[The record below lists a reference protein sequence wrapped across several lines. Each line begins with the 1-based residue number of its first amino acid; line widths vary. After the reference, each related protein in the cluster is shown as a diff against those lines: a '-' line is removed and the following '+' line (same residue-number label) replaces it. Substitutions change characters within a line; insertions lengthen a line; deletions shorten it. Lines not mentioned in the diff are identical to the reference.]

1 MGRVIRKPRE
11 KKTDEKKEQLIKEL
25 ISLYEQLGFTAR
37 IEKGFFK
44 DGFCLLRNQK
54 ILLLNKNLEQDK
66 KIKFLIQNLTEL
78 PIDNI
83 FIKPGIRELIENRTL
98 V

>member
-1 MGRVIRKPRE
+1 MGRVIRKIRD
-11 KKTDEKKEQLIKEL
+11 KKIDEKKELLIKDL

-37 IEKGFFK
+37 IEKGYFK
-44 DGFCLLRNQK
+44 DGFCLLRNQR
-54 ILLLNKNLEQDK
+54 ILLLNKNLDQDK

-83 FIKPGIRELIENRTL
+83 FIKPGLRELIENRTL

>member
-11 KKTDEKKEQLIKEL
+11 KRADEKKEQLIKEL
-25 ISLYEQLGFTAR
+25 IALYEQLGFTAR

-83 FIKPGIRELIENRTL
+83 FIKPGLRELIENRTL

>member
-83 FIKPGIRELIENRTL
+83 FIKPGLRELIENRTL

>member
-11 KKTDEKKEQLIKEL
+11 KRIDEKKEQLIKEL

-83 FIKPGIRELIENRTL
+83 FIKPGLRELIENRTL

>member
-11 KKTDEKKEQLIKEL
+11 KRIDEKKEQLIKEL
-25 ISLYEQLGFTAR
+25 IALYEQLGFTAR

-83 FIKPGIRELIENRTL
+83 FIKPGLRELIENHTL

>member
-1 MGRVIRKPRE
+1 MGRVIRKVKD
-11 KKTDEKKEQLIKEL
+11 KKVDEKKEQLIKEL
-25 ISLYEQLGFTAR
+25 IALYEQLGFTAR
-37 IEKGFFK
+37 IEKGYFK

-66 KIKFLIQNLTEL
+66 KIKFLIQNLLEL

-83 FIKPGIRELIENRTL
+83 YIKPSLRDMIENRTL